1 MALPT
6 LFVRWKALD
15 PAVNTVAVVIDSEGG
30 KLSFKIELIP
40 KQHLV
45 EQILP
50 NRSDDAL
57 DLDDDAPGL
66 PAWGLPAEVG
76 FL

>member
-30 KLSFKIELIP
+30 KLSFKIELTP

-57 DLDDDAPGL
+57 DEGMRPWLEGHCLD
-66 PAWGLPAEVG
+66 
-76 FL
+76 FLDVQNA